1 MEDCTCKGEKSG
13 KKMYVREEPVHLDAY
28 ALRAIAEAAASARGS
43 DGEPY
48 FVIQEGDPGT
58 GKLRVRPAK
67 PGEPPPTGT
76 IMVINT
82 PPQVKDRP
90 AVIQACITP
99 KGGNPCSLL
108 DYDAVFWTEAA
119 VEKFV
124 FPYYVSKSMWKSK
137 NHLAA
142 LSDTWYHRGPKPDAG
157 AAEEQDVPFAMGH
170 VPDSDFVPL
179 TQGEGGDIDVLF
191 MRPNGTVYAK
201 SLMSVIQER
210 EARGLGTED
219 L

>member
-1 MEDCTCKGEKSG
+1 MGDCTCKG
-13 KKMYVREEPVHLDAY
+13 KKGGRKTCVCDEPVHLDAY
-28 ALRAIAEAAASARGS
+28 ALRGIAEAAASARGS
-43 DGEPY
+43 NGEPY
-48 FVIQEGDPGT
+48 FVIQEGEPGK
-58 GKLRVRPAK
+58 GKLLLRPAE
-67 PGEPPPTGT
+67 PGETPPPGT

-82 PPQVKDRP
+82 PPQVNDRP
-90 AVIQACITP
+90 AIVQASITP
-99 KGGNPCSLL
+99 KGGTSCSLL

-142 LSDTWYHRGPKPDAG
+142 LSDTWYRKGPRQG
-157 AAEEQDVPFAMGH
+157 GEEGVPFAMGH

-191 MRPNGTVYAK
+191 MRPDGTVYAK
-201 SLMSVIQER
+201 SLATVIEAQEG
-210 EARGLGTED
+210 RGLGKED